1 MQRALQ
7 RCWIEARDCNALSNN
22 YNILQSM
29 AIYTVALLRTKLYQ
43 LTAAFRDLITPDAE
57 SK

>member
-7 RCWIEARDCNALSNN
+7 RCWIEARDCNALSN

-29 AIYTVALLRTKLYQ
+29 AIYSGYALRTKLYQ